1 VYDDPADQFVAG
13 FLGSPPMN
21 LLTGTVAGDGEELRL
36 DLGGQSLPIPGE
48 LRSFQGKRLK
58 LGIRPE
64 AIAVDASAVGLRC
77 ALEVFEPLGSSTLLT
92 FALCGQV
99 LKVQAPASFRAE
111 PGEDLRLTLP
121 AEQCRWYDPETQLL
135 LETR

>member
-1 VYDDPADQFVAG
+1 
-13 FLGSPPMN
+13 M
-21 LLTGTVAGDGEELRL
+21 
-36 DLGGQSLPIPGE
+36 
-48 LRSFQGKRLK
+48 K

-64 AIAVDASAVGLRC
+64 AIAVDPSDVGLRC
-77 ALEVFEPLGSSTLLT
+77 ALEVLEPLGSSTLLT